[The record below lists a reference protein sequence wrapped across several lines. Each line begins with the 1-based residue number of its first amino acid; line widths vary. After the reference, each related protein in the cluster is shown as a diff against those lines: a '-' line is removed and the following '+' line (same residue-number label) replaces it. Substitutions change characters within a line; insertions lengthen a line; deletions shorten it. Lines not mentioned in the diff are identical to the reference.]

1 MVSRAQ
7 RTALANWWW
16 TVDRWLLVALTVL
29 IVAGMILTMAA
40 SPPVAERIGLPT
52 FHFVNRQAMA
62 LLPAVAV
69 LVGVSFLTPRQV
81 RRAAVILFAVSMGL
95 IVVALL
101 FGHEVKGS
109 RRWIFGVQPPSS
121 SSPPS

>member
-16 TVDRWLLVALTVL
+16 TVDRWLLVALTIL

-52 FHFVNRQAMA
+52 FHFVNRQALA
-62 LLPAVAV
+62 LVPAVAV
-69 LVGVSFLTPRQV
+69 MIGVSLPHPAPGAAHGGDPVRRGDGPYH
-81 RRAAVILFAVSMGL
+81 RRAAL
-95 IVVALL
+95 
-101 FGHEVKGS
+101 
-109 RRWIFGVQPPSS
+109 RP
-121 SSPPS
+121 